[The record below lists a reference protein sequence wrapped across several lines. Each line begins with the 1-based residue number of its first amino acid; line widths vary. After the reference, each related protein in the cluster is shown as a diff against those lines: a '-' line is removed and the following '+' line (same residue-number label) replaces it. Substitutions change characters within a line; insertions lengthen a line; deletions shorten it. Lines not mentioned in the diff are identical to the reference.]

1 MHMNSNPNNVSMLS
15 NMSSMSTNVSSMNM
29 SLSNMGMDA
38 KIMDAQMSP
47 YHMNMM
53 KLNGMSPMNMPM
65 MYHSMQMKPL
75 DRIPEFKPKDSF
87 SINNYMEEVRNK
99 QRELNLIEIR
109 QNIVEL
115 SLDQNG
121 SRIIQQK
128 IENGSPKEKLIIFE
142 EMIQNVVPICNDV
155 FGNYSIQKFLE

>member
-1 MHMNSNPNNVSMLS
+1 MGGPVMGGPQMHPNNMAMMSMGPT
-15 NMSSMSTNVSSMNM
+15 MGMN
-29 SLSNMGMDA
+29 NMGMA
-38 KIMDAQMSP
+38 MDTKHMSTPMPMSYEQLSP
-47 YHMNMM
+47 YHGVQPNPLLKMNPSMQ
-53 KLNGMSPMNMPM
+53 PM
-65 MYHSMQMKPL
+65 MYQQMGKI
-75 DRIPEFKPKDSF
+75 DRIPEFKPNKEAF

-128 IENGSPKEKLIIFE
+128 IENGSPKEKGIIFE

-155 FGNYSIQKFLE
+155 FGN